1 MSIVIDI
8 VLLLIVFLFVWRGY
22 RNGFIIG
29 IVGALA
35 IIIALAGANIV
46 ARTYSSE
53 FTGVIEPLVG
63 GIVDKAVS
71 GTINE
76 DDANGDNVVS
86 PDERSDVYTI
96 AYKSLRAVG
105 LSESASVKLATAISE
120 HLLAREGQIAESVS
134 EFLCR
139 KLAFVIVFAVVFIL
153 LAIIFAA
160 IGNLIN
166 LAFNM
171 PGLET
176 LNHVL
181 GAMLGFVKGAIILLF
196 IACLFRYLG
205 IIVPRDITEN
215 TILLKW
221 LIDSNLLATII
232 GI

>member
-1 MSIVIDI
+1 MSIIIDI

-53 FTGVIEPLVG
+53 FTGVLEPLVG
-63 GIVDKAVS
+63 GLVDKAVS
-71 GTINE
+71 GTIDE
-76 DDANGDNVVS
+76 DDANGDSVVS

-96 AYKSLRAVG
+96 TYKSLRTVG
-105 LSESASVKLATAISE
+105 LSETASEKLATAVSE
-120 HLLAREGQIAESVS
+120 HLLTREGQIAENVS
-134 EFLCR
+134 DFLCR

-160 IGNLIN
+160 IGNVIN

-181 GAMLGFVKGAIILLF
+181 GALLGLAKGAVILLF

-205 IIVPRDITEN
+205 MIVPRDVTEN
-215 TILLKW
+215 THLLKW
-221 LIDSNLLATII
+221 LIDTNPLANII

>member
-1 MSIVIDI
+1 MSIIIDV

-46 ARTYSSE
+46 ARTYSAE
-53 FTGVIEPLVG
+53 FTGVLEPLVG
-63 GIVDKAVS
+63 GLVDKAVS
-71 GTINE
+71 TTISE
-76 DDANGDNVVS
+76 DDKDGDNVVS
-86 PDERSDVYTI
+86 PEERSDIYSIT
-96 AYKSLRAVG
+96 YKSLRTVG
-105 LSESASVKLATAISE
+105 LSQDAADKLATTVSDHLETRDRQIS
-120 HLLAREGQIAESVS
+120 ESVS
-134 EFLCR
+134 DFLCR
-139 KLAFVIVFAVVFIL
+139 KLSFVIVFAVVFIL
-153 LAIIFAA
+153 LTIIFAA
-160 IGNLIN
+160 IGNVIN

-181 GAMLGFVKGAIILLF
+181 GAVLGLAKGVIILLF

-205 IIVPRDITEN
+205 ILVPKDITEK

-221 LIDSNLLATII
+221 LIDTNLLANII